1 MASGVT
7 GKALDWKLMSRVM
20 HYVKP
25 YNGKFVVATIL
36 TMFLAAVALVQP
48 ILIQRTL
55 DVNIL
60 GNDYNGLVFMIGLM
74 IAQLFVQTI
83 AQYYQTYLTNAL
95 GQSVIRDL
103 RKDVFNH
110 ITSLRLKYFDRTPIG
125 MLITRTVSDL
135 ETIADIFSE
144 GLISIMGDMLLVFA
158 VIGYM
163 IWQDWKLALITLI
176 PMPLLFASTYIFK
189 EAIKSSFQ
197 EVRTQVAQLN
207 TFLAEHISGISIIQ
221 YFARE
226 EQEMRKFRSV
236 NEKYRDANIRSNWY
250 YSIFFPV
257 VEILFAI
264 CIALLVW
271 YGCKRI
277 LNDQQMHAL
286 SASPNGIT
294 PGVITGFIVLLN
306 MLFRPIRQLADKFN
320 TLQMGMVGADRIFK
334 VLDTDEVAID
344 KGKLAPASLQGDI
357 EFKNVWFAYNEE
369 NWVLKDINFHIKPG
383 ETLALVGATGAGK
396 SSTINILN
404 RFYDIG
410 KGEVKVDGHDIREY
424 KVDYLRSKIATVIQD
439 VFLFTDTIGNNI
451 SLNNPEITREEII
464 AAAKDV
470 GAHDFI
476 ERLPGGYDY
485 NVMERGATLSAGQA
499 QLISFIRA
507 LVYNPAI
514 LVLDEA
520 TSSVDTETELLIQT
534 AINKLMQ
541 GRTAI
546 VIAHRLST
554 IQNADKIIVLDHGEI
569 KEVGTH
575 QQLLRIDNGYYRK
588 LYDLQF
594 NSAGIAKT
602 IE

>member
-1 MASGVT
+1 MASEVT
-7 GKALDWKLMSRVM
+7 GKALDWKLLGRVM

-25 YNGKFVVATIL
+25 YNGKFIIATFL
-36 TMFLAAVALVQP
+36 TIFLAAIALVQP
-48 ILIQRTL
+48 ILIQKTL
-55 DVNIL
+55 DKDIL
-60 GNDYNGLVFMIGLM
+60 GNNYNGLVFMVGLM
-74 IAQLFVQTI
+74 IAQLIVQTV
-83 AQYYQTYLTNAL
+83 AQYYQTYLTNSL

-103 RKDVFNH
+103 RIDIFNH

-144 GLISIMGDMLLVFA
+144 GLISIMGDLLLVIA

-163 IWQDWKLALITLI
+163 LWQDWKLALITLI
-176 PMPLLFASTYIFK
+176 PMPLLFASTYVFK

-221 YFARE
+221 YFSRE
-226 EQEMRKFRSV
+226 EQEMRKFKAV
-236 NEKYRDANIRSNWY
+236 NMKYRDANIRSNWY

-264 CIALLVW
+264 CMALLVW

-344 KGKLAPASLQGDI
+344 EGKIAPAELQGEI
-357 EFKNVWFAYNEE
+357 EFNNVWFAYNDE
-369 NWVLKDINFHIKPG
+369 NWVLKDINFHVKPG

-410 KGEVKVDGHDIREY
+410 KGEVKVDGRDIREY

-451 SLNNPEITREEII
+451 NLNNTDITREEII

-470 GAHDFI
+470 GAHEFI

-520 TSSVDTETELLIQT
+520 TSSVDTETELLIQN

-554 IQNADKIIVLDHGEI
+554 IQNSDKIIVLDHGEI
-569 KEVGTH
+569 KEMGTH
-575 QQLLRIDNGYYRK
+575 QELLRIDNGYYRK

-594 NSAGIAKT
+594 NSAGIAKPL
-602 IE
+602 E